1 MRILFLGRPTS
12 PVLAHLRQVEET
24 VEASYDRVTLT
35 SVAQASPDFI
45 VSHGCR
51 QILRPYLLD
60 LFPDRVVNLHI
71 AYLPWNRGA
80 DPHIWSAIEGT
91 PSGVTIHYVD
101 KGIDTGD
108 IIAQR
113 EVMWLPDGVTVRDTY
128 ELLQAE
134 MLDLFVEHWPEIRD
148 GSCPRYPQEGEGSFH
163 RVADLEHVRLPFGK
177 DTRLATL
184 RRPGL
189 LVPGPVP
196 GEGDE
201 IVYA

>member
-12 PVLAHLRQVEET
+12 PVLAHLRHVEEW
-24 VEASYDRVTLT
+24 VAASYDRVTLT
-35 SVAQASPDFI
+35 SVAKVSPDFI

-163 RVADLEHVRLPFGK
+163 RMADLERVRLPFGK
-177 DTRLATL
+177 DTPL
-184 RRPGL
+184 
-189 LVPGPVP
+189 
-196 GEGDE
+196 
-201 IVYA
+201 